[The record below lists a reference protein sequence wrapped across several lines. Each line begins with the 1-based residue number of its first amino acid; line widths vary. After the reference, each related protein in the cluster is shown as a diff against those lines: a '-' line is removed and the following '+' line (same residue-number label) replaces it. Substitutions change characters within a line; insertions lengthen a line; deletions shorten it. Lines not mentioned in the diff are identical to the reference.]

1 MIYSIDIKEL
11 QSIEWT
17 IKRSRLILYII
28 LLQIRLNDI
37 NQRHKIWPCV

>member
-1 MIYSIDIKEL
+1 MIYSIDVKEL

-17 IKRSRLILYII
+17 IKRLRLILYII

-37 NQRHKIWPCV
+37 NQRHKIWRYV